1 MPTSKEILA
10 GLASISAGT
19 VSLAI
24 AWHVVAAIFVLGLI
38 FGWRPS
44 RRLGA
49 TILAIPLLSVG
60 FLAWVY
66 GQVFNGVVFIAF
78 ALALAILGL
87 RLPKSCAY
95 YTPFWGRFFGALMIL
110 FGWIYPHFGTGRT
123 WPAYLYAAPTGILPC
138 PTLSL
143 VVGFALLAN
152 GFLSLAWTWT
162 LVVIGL
168 FYGLFGAFRLGVY
181 MDLFLLVGTLL
192 LAAQSFSSKRQR
204 AAAKANAV

>member
-1 MPTSKEILA
+1 
-10 GLASISAGT
+10 
-19 VSLAI
+19 
-24 AWHVVAAIFVLGLI
+24 
-38 FGWRPS
+38 
-44 RRLGA
+44 
-49 TILAIPLLSVG
+49 
-60 FLAWVY
+60 
-66 GQVFNGVVFIAF
+66 
-78 ALALAILGL
+78 
-87 RLPKSCAY
+87 
-95 YTPFWGRFFGALMIL
+95 
-110 FGWIYPHFGTGRT
+110 
-123 WPAYLYAAPTGILPC
+123 
-138 PTLSL
+138 LSL